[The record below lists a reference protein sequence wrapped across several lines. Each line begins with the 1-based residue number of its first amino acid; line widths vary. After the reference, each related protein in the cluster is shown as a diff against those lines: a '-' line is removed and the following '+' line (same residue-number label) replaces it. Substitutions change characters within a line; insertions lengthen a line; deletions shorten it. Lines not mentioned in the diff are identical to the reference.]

1 MNRKIILAITGASGS
16 IYAVEFIRLMKELS
30 VEVHGIISSA
40 GEQVLKLETG
50 KSRNDFSSVSRWF
63 DLADFAAPVASGSS
77 LYHGMV
83 VLPCSMGTLGGIAN
97 GISKN
102 LIHRAADVML
112 KERRSLVLAVRETP
126 LNRVHLQNMLAVNDA
141 GAIICPAMPAFYHNP
156 QSITELAHDFSCRIA
171 QLLGFE
177 VPDMSRWQGIEKN

>member
-16 IYAVEFIRLMKELS
+16 VYAVEFAQLLEELD
-30 VEVHGIISSA
+30 VEVHAIISSA
-40 GEQVLKLETG
+40 GEQVLRIETG
-50 KSRNDFSSVSRWF
+50 KSRNDLTSVSRWF
-63 DLADFAAPVASGSS
+63 DLNDFAAPVASGSS
-77 LYHGMV
+77 FYHGMV
-83 VLPCSMGTLGGIAN
+83 ILPCSMGTLGGIAN

-141 GAIICPAMPAFYHNP
+141 GAIVCPAMPAFYHKP
-156 QSITELAHDFSCRIA
+156 QSITELARDFSCRVA
-171 QLLGFE
+171 QLLGID
-177 VPDMSRWQGIEKN
+177 VPGMARWQGVEP